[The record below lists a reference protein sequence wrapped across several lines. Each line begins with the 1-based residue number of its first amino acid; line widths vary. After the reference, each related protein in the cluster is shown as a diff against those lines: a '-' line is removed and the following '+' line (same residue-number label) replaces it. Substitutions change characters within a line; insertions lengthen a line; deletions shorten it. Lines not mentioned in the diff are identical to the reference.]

1 MKKSYKKLIVCALL
15 PLTACNGW
23 LREDGPMTNRVG
35 DFFTSA
41 QTAVQVVNAAYTPLM
56 WEYQGTYYSEFF
68 IGDILS
74 DDALK
79 GGQNTSDMPA
89 AYDLENFKTISNNEL
104 VLQYYRAQY
113 QGIARCNLA
122 LEQIPLMED
131 KDGTFTTELRSRLL
145 GEAHFLRAYYYF
157 RLVRLFGDVPIVKTP
172 VYSSEEWRQPRS
184 SVPDVYALIFEDL
197 TTAEPLLINKSEYES
212 TELGR
217 VTKGAAQAM
226 LLKAN
231 LYFGDYCRR
240 TGTGDASAYYK
251 EAAKWGATFVLQQ
264 AGEYDLCPKYAD
276 NFTLAGENG
285 MESVF
290 EVQYMS
296 EGTSDYGEGNG
307 FSRGTFTT
315 ILTRSRSQWFKAVGW
330 GFNHPTQNLYDEYE
344 SGDPRRDASI
354 LALSDEQI
362 TNPSEDYYL
371 GNRYYCAKRTILDD
385 TRNYVTLE
393 DSHDSRSPINRIDI
407 RLADVYLMYAEAA
420 LNTSDRATAKTYLE
434 KVRSRARGTES
445 ILPAFPGYKVPDYSK
460 NYALH
465 QLSDTD
471 ADLQLAIRHERR
483 VELAMESHRW
493 YDLCR
498 WGIAKEVMDA
508 YKETETT
515 EAKGH
520 MSEFVAGKHELLP
533 IPVEEVRLGG
543 LTQNFGY

>member
-1 MKKSYKKLIVCALL
+1 MKKSYKKLIVCTLL

-145 GEAHFLRAYYYF
+145 G
-157 RLVRLFGDVPIVKTP
+157 D
-172 VYSSEEWRQPRS
+172 
-184 SVPDVYALIFEDL
+184 SVSDVYALIFEEL

-240 TGTGDASAYYK
+240 TGIGDASVYYK

-315 ILTRSRSQWFKAVGW
+315 ILTRSRSQWFNAVGW

-393 DSHDSRSPINRIDI
+393 ASHDSRSPINRIDI